1 MSSAASLLPDTIPQ
15 GYCSQAADTHP
26 AADIIRFQ
34 LYRQH
39 TIPERLQLADK
50 FRQHARQISY
60 QCLCQRFPDLT
71 GQAMLIKIAKAWL
84 QEKYPIDYVPR
95 ANFMNASS
103 GNPPIATLMA
113 RILNDAQIPYYVTG
127 GVAAIAYGE
136 PRATIDLDIVIAIEL
151 SNLSTFATY
160 LENQG
165 FYVAGLGEVLGGQL
179 SCFNIT
185 HLDTVENV
193 DLMISGTTEFDLQK
207 LGRRQLYTFP
217 DGAQIALATPEDV
230 VLSKLIWRR
239 ESQSDKQWRDILG
252 ILKVQ
257 QEKLDFVY
265 IRQWVDQF
273 ELEND
278 WQRALVAAG
287 VSHLG

>member
-1 MSSAASLLPDTIPQ
+1 MSSAASPLPDTIPQ
-15 GYCSQAADTHP
+15 GYCPQAADTHP
-26 AADIIRFQ
+26 AADVIRFQ

-50 FRQHARQISY
+50 FRQSARQISY

-84 QEKYPIDYVPR
+84 LEKYPIDYVPR

-103 GNPPIATLMA
+103 ANPPIATLMA
-113 RILNDAQIPYYVTG
+113 RILNDAQILYYVTG

-165 FYVAGLGEVLGGQL
+165 FYVAGLAEVLGGQL
-179 SCFNIT
+179 GCFNIT

-217 DGAQIALATPEDV
+217 DGAQIALASPEDV